1 MDEARLHRKNTFKI
15 VRTVLEV
22 LVIFAVVFA
31 AVHALYRR
39 HVETETYAG
48 RLQNQ
53 TLISDEEILAG
64 YESVGHVS
72 GPHFIAISYNGL
84 TDVVREGGKIVT
96 VGSYEEQMQA
106 LKASGYQ
113 TITHQDVI
121 NYYKNGSALP
131 EKAMLLIFEDGI
143 LNTTELAQ
151 PAMIANNYIATACT
165 FAENLSDT
173 EDLYITADGIK
184 KLNKTTYW
192 ETGSNGYRVSYI
204 NVFDRYEN
212 YFGEL
217 STREFLAVH
226 DFLRRDY
233 NHYLMD
239 FIRDEN
245 RLRTESESAMEE
257 RIARDYEKM
266 EELYQENIGYVPSFY
281 LLMNSNTGAFGNDP
295 LVSRKNA
302 EMIER
307 IFEMNFNR
315 QGSCLN
321 TRDSSIYDLSR
332 LQVRQY
338 FSTNHLMMRIWDDT
352 GHHVMFCLGDQSK
365 AEDWT
370 RTEGVTEFTDDK
382 IIVTSLPYGQGELLL
397 NRELPRNLELAVRLQ
412 GNTVG
417 QQAVVLRAD
426 ENGEGGVTVRL
437 HNNVLYIEDDDE
449 AMPLLKVDLFE
460 LDGGPFVSEAEEE
473 LNGLIALQ
481 NAIIKYDEDEARILE
496 AEKKLELL
504 NSIRSPGLDDG
515 AAPYIPELDIDDE
528 DNRELR
534 IRLENNT
541 ISCWVD
547 GIQVADKL
555 SISAKG
561 GNRLFLQAA
570 VTRDDERFSQT
581 NLSDDV
587 YDGIFTQ
594 LSISDLNGE
603 AAFTYASRLVS
614 ENGSE
619 LLDSVLTWIGRLLG
633 HE

>member
-1 MDEARLHRKNTFKI
+1 MDEARIHRKNAFKA

-22 LVIFAVVFA
+22 LIIFAVVFA
-31 AVHALYRR
+31 AVHALHR
-39 HVETETYAG
+39 HRVETKTYAG
-48 RLQNQ
+48 RLQEQ

-64 YESVGHVS
+64 QESVGHAS

-84 TDVVREGGKIVT
+84 TDSMSPDGKIVR
-96 VGSYEEQMQA
+96 VGVYEEQMQA

-113 TITHQDVI
+113 TITQQDIV
-121 NYYKNGSALP
+121 NYYRDGTALP

-143 LNTTELAQ
+143 LYTTELAQ

-173 EDLYITADGIK
+173 DKHYITADGIK
-184 KLNKTTYW
+184 KLNETTFW

-212 YFGEL
+212 YFGNL
-217 STREFLAVH
+217 NTSEFLAVH
-226 DFLRRDY
+226 SYLKRDY

-239 FIRDEN
+239 FLRDEN
-245 RLRTESESAMEE
+245 RLRSESESAMEE
-257 RIARDYEKM
+257 RVAWDYEKM

-281 LLMNSNTGAFGNDP
+281 LLMNSNTGAFGDDP

-302 EMIER
+302 EMIESV
-307 IFEMNFNR
+307 FKMNFNR

-352 GHHVMFCLGDQSK
+352 GHHVMFCLGDEAK

-370 RTEGVTEFTDDK
+370 RTEGVTEFADDR

-397 NRELPRNLELAVRLQ
+397 NRELPRDLELTVRLQ
-412 GNTVG
+412 GNMVG
-417 QQAVVLRAD
+417 QQAVVMRAD

-437 HNNVLYIEDDDE
+437 HNNVLYIEDADE
-449 AMPLLKVDLFE
+449 AMPLLKTDLFE
-460 LDGGPFVSEAEEE
+460 LDGGPFVSEPEEE

-481 NAIIKYDEDEARILE
+481 NAIIEYDEDETRILE
-496 AEKKLELL
+496 AEKELQAL
-504 NSIRSPGLDDG
+504 NSIRASGLADG
-515 AAPYIPELDIDDE
+515 AAPYIPQLDIDDE

-534 IRLENNT
+534 IRLENNM

-547 GIQVADKL
+547 GVQVADKL

-594 LSISDLNGE
+594 LCISDLNGE
-603 AAFTYASRLVS
+603 QAFTYAAQQVP
-614 ENGSE
+614 ENGRVV
-619 LLDSVLTWIGRLLG
+619 LDSVITGIRSLLR

>member
-1 MDEARLHRKNTFKI
+1 MSTHKIYIKNEQDKEAYTPAMRSYI
-15 VRTVLEV
+15 Q
-22 LVIFAVVFA
+22 A
-31 AVHALYRR
+31 AVRD
-39 HVETETYAG
+39 
-48 RLQNQ
+48 
-53 TLISDEEILAG
+53 TLEHESFEDLCEIS
-64 YESVGHVS
+64 VT
-72 GPHFIAISYNGL
+72 L
-84 TDVVREGGKIVT
+84 TD
-96 VGSYEEQMQA
+96 
-106 LKASGYQ
+106 
-113 TITHQDVI
+113 
-121 NYYKNGSALP
+121 N
-131 EKAMLLIFEDGI
+131 
-143 LNTTELAQ
+143 
-151 PAMIANNYIATACT
+151 
-165 FAENLSDT
+165 
-173 EDLYITADGIK
+173 DGIK

-226 DFLRRDY
+226 DYLRRDY

-245 RLRTESESAMEE
+245 RLRTESESEMEE
-257 RIARDYEKM
+257 RVAWDYEKM

-307 IFEMNFNR
+307 VFELNFNR

-352 GHHVMFCLGDQSK
+352 GHHVMFCLGDQNK
-365 AEDWT
+365 AEDWI
-370 RTEGVTEFTDDK
+370 RTEGVAEFADNK
-382 IIVTSLPYGQGELLL
+382 IIVTSLPYGQGELML
-397 NRELPRNLELAVRLQ
+397 NRELPQDLEHAVRLQ

-417 QQAVVLRAD
+417 QQAVVMRAD

-437 HNNVLYIEDDDE
+437 HNNVLYIEDDGE
-449 AMPLLKVDLFE
+449 ALPLLKVDLFE

-473 LNGLIALQ
+473 LDGLIALQ
-481 NAIIKYDEDEARILE
+481 NAIIEYDEDESRIIE
-496 AEKKLELL
+496 AEEKLQAL
-504 NSIRSPGLDDG
+504 NRIRAPGLDEG
-515 AAPYIPELDIDDE
+515 AAPYIPKLDIDDE

-534 IRLENNT
+534 IRLENNM
-541 ISCWVD
+541 ISCWID
-547 GIQVADKL
+547 GIQVANQL
-555 SISAKG
+555 SISARG

-603 AAFTYASRLVS
+603 TAFTYAAREVS

-619 LLDSVLTWIGRLLG
+619 LLDSVLTRIGSLLR